1 MFSGRVG
8 RRRKQFGACPYRNGV
23 ARGLGGGIFTG
34 GVQVLPSSENGE
46 SDVDRPRR
54 EYRRKFG
61 EKIEEQA
68 EGEREVRGKN
78 RRRKGGKWGDT
89 VYRYLYIHACTV
101 HVYVVEEEPQVCN
114 P

>member
-8 RRRKQFGACPYRNGV
+8 RRRKQFGACPYRDGV

-68 EGEREVRGKN
+68 EGERKFGEKIEGE
-78 RRRKGGKWGDT
+78 GGKG
-89 VYRYLYIHACTV
+89 
-101 HVYVVEEEPQVCN
+101 
-114 P
+114 